1 MVAEEGLL
9 WVGTSV
15 GLVLIFPL
23 PRLEGI
29 PLVSGRACVSF
40 HAYQGRVRSLC
51 PLRNNPDAE
60 VTIGGPPEM
69 NKKRY
74 QLFREHVTRDAC
86 VQTDAK
92 ICGTSS
98 YAANGPVPANS
109 GKCGKSG
116 KL

>member
-51 PLRNNPDAE
+51 PLKNNPDAE
-60 VTIGGPPEM
+60 VTIGPASA

-86 VQTDAK
+86 VQTDARNP
-92 ICGTSS
+92 GMSS
-98 YAANGPVPANS
+98 YAANGPEPARR
-109 GKCGKSG
+109 GKQSLLQC
-116 KL
+116 L